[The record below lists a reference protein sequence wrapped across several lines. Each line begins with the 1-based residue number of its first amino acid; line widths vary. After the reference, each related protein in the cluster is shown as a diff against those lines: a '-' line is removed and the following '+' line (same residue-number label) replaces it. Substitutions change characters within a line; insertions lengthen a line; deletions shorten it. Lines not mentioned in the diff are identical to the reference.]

1 MNDDGVMI
9 GYYRRFLSGDEG
21 AFTEIV
27 REYSDQLLYFVYRIV
42 GNFRDAEEITADAF
56 VQIAV
61 KKHAFRGDSS
71 LRTYLFAIGRNKAVD
86 MIRKNASRHEFLA
99 EDAQLLED
107 MDTLEGRILRTERD
121 KMLHRAIAELCEDY
135 RCVLNLVYFQEM
147 SAEETAKVMKKSRKQ
162 TENLIFRAR
171 GALKAILTKDGYEYE
186 NI

>member
-1 MNDDGVMI
+1 MSDDGVML
-9 GYYRRFLSGDEG
+9 GHYRRFLAGDEN

-42 GNFRDAEEITADAF
+42 GNFRDAEEITSDAF

-61 KKHAFRGDSS
+61 KKRAFRGDSS

-86 MIRKNASRHEFLA
+86 MIRKNASRHELLA
-99 EDAQLLED
+99 EDAELLED

-121 KMLHRAIAELCEDY
+121 RMLHRAIAELCEDY

-147 SAEETAKVMKKSRKQ
+147 SAEEAAKVMKKSRKQ

-171 GALKAILTKDGYEYE
+171 GALKAILTKDGYDYE